1 MWGGGDVFF
10 FFFNSVKIGGGGG
23 GGGDEG
29 GNELIP
35 NERVLAFCGCEGLD
49 AGDQDKLI
57 TAGLL
62 IALYLQMVLA
72 TNEVCL
78 EQK

>member
-1 MWGGGDVFF
+1 MVVWEAFLFF
-10 FFFNSVKIGGGGG
+10 FLFFGVNLGG

-29 GNELIP
+29 GNELIL
-35 NERVLAFCGCEGLD
+35 NERILAVCGCEGLG

-62 IALYLQMVLA
+62 IALYLRKKLA
-72 TNEVCL
+72 TNEVYL
-78 EQK
+78 KLK